1 MTWNG
6 LSHLAL
12 PEIDL
17 MAWQACVHSAR
28 QRLMKQADLVSQL
41 LQFVAEKG

>member
-1 MTWNG
+1 
-6 LSHLAL
+6 LSNLAL

-17 MAWQACVHSAR
+17 LAWQACVQDAR
-28 QRLMKQADLVSQL
+28 QRLMKQTDLVSQL